1 MILGSLVSAK
11 DPDRQKPNVVF
22 ILTDDQAPWALGLSG
37 HPHADTPHLDK
48 LFKQGMWLKKSYVV
62 TPVCSPS
69 RTSLMTSR
77 YGSELGVTDWIHPRN
92 EPDLGLNPKTVTW
105 TEAMQAAGYRTG
117 LVGKWHL
124 GVPDKFHPTKTGFD
138 YFMGFRTGGNKVIRP
153 TLEVNGKN
161 QQVDGYTYDILT
173 DDALRFIDRNKDR
186 AFLLCLHY
194 RAPHTAWLPQPDS
207 DRKPFENL
215 DPKIPNPDFPNL
227 DVQRV
232 KRMTRDYL
240 GSVKGVDRNVGRV
253 LKHLDQLQL
262 AENTIVVFTSDH
274 GYSMGHNGIW
284 HKGNGH
290 WALKPAPP
298 VTNPNIP
305 RNQRPNMYDNSI
317 FVPTA
322 IRWPGKIAPNSTLDL
337 PVSNLDWYPTLL
349 NLTGVPLPKGETIRG
364 RDITPALMGKDIEWA
379 DVCYGEYSTHHQSKT
394 HMRMIRTTRWK
405 LVRDFLNPERDELF
419 DLKNDPDEIHNIAQE
434 QPEIVKEMES
444 MLTNIRKTAISQDDV
459 DPEETKRIE
468 DMLRPFGPPG

>member
-1 MILGSLVSAK
+1 MQWTVRFLLVFGMILGSLVSAK

-105 TEAMQAAGYRTG
+105 TEAMQSAGYRTG

-153 TLEVNGKN
+153 TLEVNGKD

-227 DVQRV
+227 DVERV

-240 GSVKGVDRNVGRV
+240 GSVKGIDRNVGRV
-253 LKHLDQLQL
+253 LKHLDQLRL
-262 AENTIVVFTSDH
+262 SENTIVVFTSDH

-322 IRWPGKIAPNSTLDL
+322 IRWPGKIAPNSALDL
-337 PVSNLDWYPTLL
+337 PVANLDWYPTLL

-364 RDITPALMGKDIEWA
+364 RDITPALLGKDIEWP

-394 HMRMIRTTRWK
+394 HMRMIRTSNWK

-419 DLKNDPDEIHNIAQE
+419 DLKNDPAESRNVIGQKKNAVVVRELHTQILTHMKA
-434 QPEIVKEMES
+434 VK
-444 MLTNIRKTAISQDDV
+444 
-459 DPEETKRIE
+459 DPVLKKIK
-468 DMLRPFGPPG
+468 P

>member
-1 MILGSLVSAK
+1 MKWTVRFLLVFGMILGSLVSAK
-11 DPDRQKPNVVF
+11 GPEVQKPNVVF

-105 TEAMQAAGYRTG
+105 TEAMQSAGYRTG

-153 TLEVNGKN
+153 TLEVNGKD

-227 DVQRV
+227 DVERV

-240 GSVKGVDRNVGRV
+240 GSVKGIDRNVGRV

-322 IRWPGKIAPNSTLDL
+322 IRWPGKIAPNSALDL
-337 PVSNLDWYPTLL
+337 PVANLDWYPTLL

-364 RDITPALMGKDIEWA
+364 RDITPALLGKDIEWP

-394 HMRMIRTTRWK
+394 HMRMIRTSNWK

-419 DLKNDPDEIHNIAQE
+419 DLKNDPAESRNVIGQKKNAAVVRELHTQILTRMRA
-434 QPEIVKEMES
+434 VK
-444 MLTNIRKTAISQDDV
+444 
-459 DPEETKRIE
+459 DPVLNKIK
-468 DMLRPFGPPG
+468 P

>member
-11 DPDRQKPNVVF
+11 GPEVQKPNVVF

-105 TEAMQAAGYRTG
+105 TEAMQSAGYRTG

-153 TLEVNGKN
+153 TLEVNGKD

-186 AFLLCLHY
+186 TFLLCLHY

-227 DVQRV
+227 DVERV

-240 GSVKGVDRNVGRV
+240 GSVKGIDRNVGRV

-290 WALKPAPP
+290 WALKPAPA

-322 IRWPGKIAPNSTLDL
+322 VRWPGKIAPNSTLDL
-337 PVSNLDWYPTLL
+337 PVANLDWYPTLL

-364 RDITPALMGKDIEWA
+364 RDITPALMGKDIEWP

-394 HMRMIRTTRWK
+394 HMRMIRTSNWK

-419 DLKNDPDEIHNIAQE
+419 DLKNDPAESRNVIGQKKNAVVVRELHTQILTRMKA
-434 QPEIVKEMES
+434 VK
-444 MLTNIRKTAISQDDV
+444 
-459 DPEETKRIE
+459 DPVLKKIK
-468 DMLRPFGPPG
+468 P

>member
-1 MILGSLVSAK
+1 MQWTVRFLLVFGMILGSLVSAK
-11 DPDRQKPNVVF
+11 GPEVQKPNVVF

-105 TEAMQAAGYRTG
+105 TEAMQSAGYRTG

-153 TLEVNGKN
+153 TLEVNGED

-227 DVQRV
+227 DVERV

-240 GSVKGVDRNVGRV
+240 GSVKGIDRNVGRV

-322 IRWPGKIAPNSTLDL
+322 VRWPGKIAPNSTLDL
-337 PVSNLDWYPTLL
+337 PVANLDWYPTLL

-364 RDITPALMGKDIEWA
+364 RDITPALMGKDIEWP

-394 HMRMIRTTRWK
+394 HMRMIRTSNWK

-419 DLKNDPDEIHNIAQE
+419 DLKNDPAESRNVIGDKKNAVVVRELHTQILTRMKA
-434 QPEIVKEMES
+434 VK
-444 MLTNIRKTAISQDDV
+444 
-459 DPEETKRIE
+459 DPVLKKIK
-468 DMLRPFGPPG
+468 P

>member
-1 MILGSLVSAK
+1 MQYSARVLCLLGMFLISLATAK
-11 DPDRQKPNVVF
+11 ERRPNVLF
-22 ILTDDQAPWALGLSG
+22 ILTDDQAPWALGVSG
-37 HPHADTPHLDK
+37 HPHADTPNLDK
-48 LFKQGMWLKKSYVV
+48 LFKQGMYLKKAYVV

-92 EPDLGLNPKTVTW
+92 EPQLGLDPNTVTW
-105 TEAMQAAGYRTG
+105 TEAMQQSGYRTG

-138 YFMGFRTGGNKVIRP
+138 YFMGFRTGGTVVINP

-161 QQVDGYTYDILT
+161 AKTEGYTYDVLT
-173 DDALRFIDRNKDR
+173 DDAMEFIKRNQKKE
-186 AFLLCLHY
+186 FLLCLHY
-194 RAPHTAWLPQPDS
+194 RAPHTRWLPQPES

-215 DPKIPNPDFPNL
+215 DPKIPNPDYPNL
-227 DVQRV
+227 DVARV
-232 KRMTRDYL
+232 KRMTREYL

-253 LKHLDQLQL
+253 LQLLDELKL
-262 AENTIVVFTSDH
+262 AKDTIVVFTSDH

-290 WALKPAPP
+290 WVLKPPPP
-298 VTNPNIP
+298 VTNKNIP
-305 RNQRPNMYDNSI
+305 RGQRPNMYDNSI

-322 IRWPGKIAPNSTLDL
+322 VRWPGHIAPGTVLDL
-337 PVSNLDWYPTLL
+337 PVSNLDWYPSLL
-349 NLTGVPLPKGETIRG
+349 SLTGIAPPNGETIRG
-364 RDITPALMGKDIEWA
+364 RNISGTLLGDKADWP

-394 HMRMIRTTRWK
+394 HMRMIRTSNWK

-419 DLKNDPDEIHNIAQE
+419 DLKNDPAESRNVVAVKKNAAMVKKLHGM
-434 QPEIVKEMES
+434 IVARMREVK
-444 MLTNIRKTAISQDDV
+444 
-459 DPEETKRIE
+459 DPVLKQVK
-468 DMLRPFGPPG
+468 

>member
-1 MILGSLVSAK
+1 MQWTVRFLLVFGMILGSLVSAK
-11 DPDRQKPNVVF
+11 GPEVQKPNVVF

-105 TEAMQAAGYRTG
+105 TEAMQSAGYRTG

-153 TLEVNGKN
+153 TLEVNGKD

-227 DVQRV
+227 DVERV

-240 GSVKGVDRNVGRV
+240 GSVKGIDRNVGRV

-322 IRWPGKIAPNSTLDL
+322 IRWPGKIAPNSALDL
-337 PVSNLDWYPTLL
+337 PVANLDWYPTLL

-364 RDITPALMGKDIEWA
+364 RDITPALLGKAIEWP

-394 HMRMIRTTRWK
+394 HMRMIRTSNWK

-419 DLKNDPDEIHNIAQE
+419 DLKNDPAESRNVIGQKKNAAVVRELHTQILTRMRA
-434 QPEIVKEMES
+434 VK
-444 MLTNIRKTAISQDDV
+444 
-459 DPEETKRIE
+459 DPVLNKIK
-468 DMLRPFGPPG
+468 P

>member
-11 DPDRQKPNVVF
+11 GPEVQKPNVVF

-105 TEAMQAAGYRTG
+105 TEAMQSAGYRTG

-153 TLEVNGKN
+153 TLEVNGED

-227 DVQRV
+227 DVERV

-240 GSVKGVDRNVGRV
+240 GSVKGIDRNVGRV

-322 IRWPGKIAPNSTLDL
+322 VRWPGKIAPNSKLDL
-337 PVSNLDWYPTLL
+337 PVANLDWYPTLL

-364 RDITPALMGKDIEWA
+364 RDITPALLGKDIEWP

-394 HMRMIRTTRWK
+394 HMRMIRTSNWK

-419 DLKNDPDEIHNIAQE
+419 DLKNDPAESRNVIGQKKNAAVVRELHTQILTRMRA
-434 QPEIVKEMES
+434 VK
-444 MLTNIRKTAISQDDV
+444 
-459 DPEETKRIE
+459 DPVLNKIK
-468 DMLRPFGPPG
+468 P

>member
-11 DPDRQKPNVVF
+11 GPEVQKPNVVF

-105 TEAMQAAGYRTG
+105 TEAMQSAGYRTG

-153 TLEVNGKN
+153 TLEVNGKD

-227 DVQRV
+227 DVERV

-240 GSVKGVDRNVGRV
+240 GSVKGIDRNVGRV

-298 VTNPNIP
+298 ITNPNIP

-322 IRWPGKIAPNSTLDL
+322 VRWPGKIAPNSTLDL
-337 PVSNLDWYPTLL
+337 PVANLDWYPTLL

-364 RDITPALMGKDIEWA
+364 RDITPALMGKDIEWP

-394 HMRMIRTTRWK
+394 HMRMIRTSNWK

-419 DLKNDPDEIHNIAQE
+419 DLKNDPAESRNVIGHKKNAVVVRELHTQILTRMKA
-434 QPEIVKEMES
+434 VK
-444 MLTNIRKTAISQDDV
+444 
-459 DPEETKRIE
+459 DPVLKKIK
-468 DMLRPFGPPG
+468 P

>member
-1 MILGSLVSAK
+1 MQYSARVLCLLGMFLISLATAK
-11 DPDRQKPNVVF
+11 ERRPNVLF
-22 ILTDDQAPWALGLSG
+22 ILTDDQAPWALGVSG
-37 HPHADTPHLDK
+37 HPHADTPNLDK
-48 LFKQGMWLKKSYVV
+48 LFKQGMYLKKAYVV

-92 EPDLGLNPKTVTW
+92 EPQLGLDPNTVTW
-105 TEAMQAAGYRTG
+105 TEAMQQSGYRTG

-138 YFMGFRTGGNKVIRP
+138 YFMGFRTGGTVVINP

-161 QQVDGYTYDILT
+161 AKTEGYTYDVLT
-173 DDALRFIDRNKDR
+173 DDAMEFIKRNQKKE
-186 AFLLCLHY
+186 FLLCLHY
-194 RAPHTAWLPQPDS
+194 RAPHTRWLPQPES

-215 DPKIPNPDFPNL
+215 DPQIPNPDYPNL
-227 DVQRV
+227 DVARV
-232 KRMTRDYL
+232 KRMTREYL

-253 LKHLDQLQL
+253 LKLLDELKL
-262 AENTIVVFTSDH
+262 AKDTIVVFTSDH

-290 WALKPAPP
+290 WVLKPSPP
-298 VTNPNIP
+298 VTNKNIP

-322 IRWPGKIAPNSTLDL
+322 VRWPDHIAPGTVLDL

-349 NLTGVPLPKGETIRG
+349 SLTGIAPPNGETIRG
-364 RDITPALMGKDIEWA
+364 RNISGTLLGDKADWP

-394 HMRMIRTTRWK
+394 HMRMIRTTNWK

-419 DLKNDPDEIHNIAQE
+419 DLKNDPAESRNVIAVKKNAAV
-434 QPEIVKEMES
+434 VKELHGMIVARMREV
-444 MLTNIRKTAISQDDV
+444 K
-459 DPEETKRIE
+459 DPVLDRVK
-468 DMLRPFGPPG
+468 

>member
-1 MILGSLVSAK
+1 MQWTVRFLLVFGMILGSLVSAK
-11 DPDRQKPNVVF
+11 GPEVQKPNVVF

-69 RTSLMTSR
+69 RSSLMTSR

-105 TEAMQAAGYRTG
+105 TEAMQSAGYRTG

-153 TLEVNGKN
+153 TLEVNGED

-215 DPKIPNPDFPNL
+215 DPEIPNPDYPNL
-227 DVQRV
+227 DVERV

-240 GSVKGVDRNVGRV
+240 GSVKGIDRNVGRV
-253 LKHLDQLQL
+253 LKHLDQLRL

-322 IRWPGKIAPNSTLDL
+322 IRWPGKIAPNSALDL
-337 PVSNLDWYPTLL
+337 PVANLDWYPTLL
-349 NLTGVPLPKGETIRG
+349 NLTGVPLPKGEIIRG
-364 RDITPALMGKDIEWA
+364 RDITPALMGKDIEWP

-394 HMRMIRTTRWK
+394 HMRMIRTSNWK

-419 DLKNDPDEIHNIAQE
+419 DLKNDPSESRNVIGQKKNAVVVRELHTQILTRMKA
-434 QPEIVKEMES
+434 VK
-444 MLTNIRKTAISQDDV
+444 
-459 DPEETKRIE
+459 DPVLKKIK
-468 DMLRPFGPPG
+468 P

>member
-1 MILGSLVSAK
+1 MQWTVRFLLVFGMILGSLVSAK
-11 DPDRQKPNVVF
+11 DPEVQKPNVVF

-92 EPDLGLNPKTVTW
+92 EPDLGLDPKTVTW
-105 TEAMQAAGYRTG
+105 TEAMQSAGYRTG

-153 TLEVNGKN
+153 TLEVNGKD

-207 DRKPFENL
+207 DRKPFEKL

-227 DVQRV
+227 DVERV

-240 GSVKGVDRNVGRV
+240 GSVKGIDRNVGRV

-322 IRWPGKIAPNSTLDL
+322 VRWPGKIAPNSTLDL
-337 PVSNLDWYPTLL
+337 PVANLDWYPTLL

-364 RDITPALMGKDIEWA
+364 RDITPALMGKNIEWP

-394 HMRMIRTTRWK
+394 HMRMIRTSNWK

-419 DLKNDPDEIHNIAQE
+419 DLRNDPAESSNVIGDKKNAAVIRELHTQILTRMKA
-434 QPEIVKEMES
+434 VK
-444 MLTNIRKTAISQDDV
+444 
-459 DPEETKRIE
+459 DPVLKKIK
-468 DMLRPFGPPG
+468 P

>member
-1 MILGSLVSAK
+1 MQWTVRFLLVFGMILGSLVSAK

-105 TEAMQAAGYRTG
+105 TEAMQSAGYRTG

-153 TLEVNGKN
+153 TLEVNGKD

-215 DPKIPNPDFPNL
+215 DPKIPNPDFPTS
-227 DVQRV
+227 
-232 KRMTRDYL
+232 M
-240 GSVKGVDRNVGRV
+240 SNV
-253 LKHLDQLQL
+253 
-262 AENTIVVFTSDH
+262 
-274 GYSMGHNGIW
+274 
-284 HKGNGH
+284 
-290 WALKPAPP
+290 
-298 VTNPNIP
+298 
-305 RNQRPNMYDNSI
+305 
-317 FVPTA
+317 
-322 IRWPGKIAPNSTLDL
+322 
-337 PVSNLDWYPTLL
+337 
-349 NLTGVPLPKGETIRG
+349 
-364 RDITPALMGKDIEWA
+364 
-379 DVCYGEYSTHHQSKT
+379 
-394 HMRMIRTTRWK
+394 
-405 LVRDFLNPERDELF
+405 
-419 DLKNDPDEIHNIAQE
+419 
-434 QPEIVKEMES
+434 
-444 MLTNIRKTAISQDDV
+444 
-459 DPEETKRIE
+459 
-468 DMLRPFGPPG
+468 

>member
-1 MILGSLVSAK
+1 MKWTVRFLLVFGMILGSLVSAK
-11 DPDRQKPNVVF
+11 GPEVQKPNVVF

-105 TEAMQAAGYRTG
+105 TEAMQSAGYRTG

-153 TLEVNGKN
+153 TLEVNGKD

-227 DVQRV
+227 DVERV

-240 GSVKGVDRNVGRV
+240 GSVKGIDRNVGRV

-322 IRWPGKIAPNSTLDL
+322 IRWPGKLAPNSALDL
-337 PVSNLDWYPTLL
+337 PVANLDWYPTLL

-364 RDITPALMGKDIEWA
+364 RDITPALLGKDIEWP

-394 HMRMIRTTRWK
+394 HMRMIRTSNWK

-419 DLKNDPDEIHNIAQE
+419 DLKNDPAESRNVIGQKKNAAVVRELHTQILTRMRA
-434 QPEIVKEMES
+434 VK
-444 MLTNIRKTAISQDDV
+444 
-459 DPEETKRIE
+459 DPVLNKIK
-468 DMLRPFGPPG
+468 P

>member
-1 MILGSLVSAK
+1 MQYSVRVLCLLGMLLVSLATAK
-11 DPDRQKPNVVF
+11 ERRPNVLF
-22 ILTDDQAPWALGLSG
+22 ILTDDQAPWALGVSG
-37 HPHADTPHLDK
+37 HPNADTPHLDK
-48 LFKQGMWLKKSYVV
+48 LFKQGMYLKKSYVV

-77 YGSELGVTDWIHPRN
+77 YGSELGITDWIHPRN
-92 EPDLGLNPKTVTW
+92 EPQLGLPPKTVTW

-138 YFMGFRTGGNKVIRP
+138 YFMGFRTGGTVVINP

-161 QQVDGYTYDILT
+161 AKTEGYTYDVLT
-173 DDALRFIDRNKDR
+173 DDAMEFIKRNQKKE
-186 AFLLCLHY
+186 FLLCLHY
-194 RAPHTAWLPQPDS
+194 RAPHTRWLPQPES

-215 DPKIPNPDFPNL
+215 DPQIPNPDYPNL
-227 DVQRV
+227 DVARV
-232 KRMTRDYL
+232 KRMTREYL

-253 LKHLDQLQL
+253 IKLLDELKL
-262 AENTIVVFTSDH
+262 AKDTIVVFTSDH

-290 WALKPAPP
+290 WVLKPPP
-298 VTNPNIP
+298 AVTNKNIP

-322 IRWPGKIAPNSTLDL
+322 VRWPGHIAPGTVLDL

-349 NLTGVPLPKGETIRG
+349 KLAGIKLPKGETIRG
-364 RDITPALMGKDIEWA
+364 RDISGTLFGEKTDWP

-394 HMRMIRTTRWK
+394 HMRMIRTTNWK

-419 DLKNDPDEIHNIAQE
+419 DLKNDPAESRNVIAAKKNAAV
-434 QPEIVKEMES
+434 VKELHGMIVARMREV
-444 MLTNIRKTAISQDDV
+444 K
-459 DPEETKRIE
+459 DPVLDRVK
-468 DMLRPFGPPG
+468 

>member
-11 DPDRQKPNVVF
+11 GPDSQKPNVVF

-105 TEAMQAAGYRTG
+105 TEAMQSAGYRTG

-153 TLEVNGKN
+153 TLEVNGKD

-227 DVQRV
+227 DVERI

-240 GSVKGVDRNVGRV
+240 GSVKGIDRNVGRV
-253 LKHLDQLQL
+253 LKHLDQLHL

-274 GYSMGHNGIW
+274 GYSMGHNC
-284 HKGNGH
+284 
-290 WALKPAPP
+290 LLYTSPS
-298 VTNPNIP
+298 P
-305 RNQRPNMYDNSI
+305 RDS
-317 FVPTA
+317 
-322 IRWPGKIAPNSTLDL
+322 
-337 PVSNLDWYPTLL
+337 
-349 NLTGVPLPKGETIRG
+349 
-364 RDITPALMGKDIEWA
+364 
-379 DVCYGEYSTHHQSKT
+379 
-394 HMRMIRTTRWK
+394 
-405 LVRDFLNPERDELF
+405 
-419 DLKNDPDEIHNIAQE
+419 
-434 QPEIVKEMES
+434 
-444 MLTNIRKTAISQDDV
+444 
-459 DPEETKRIE
+459 
-468 DMLRPFGPPG
+468 

>member
-1 MILGSLVSAK
+1 MQYSARVLCLLGLFLVSLATAK
-11 DPDRQKPNVVF
+11 ERRPNVLF
-22 ILTDDQAPWALGLSG
+22 ILTDDQAPWALGVSG
-37 HPHADTPHLDK
+37 HPNADTPHLDK
-48 LFKQGMWLKKSYVV
+48 LFKQGMYLKKSYVV

-77 YGSELGVTDWIHPRN
+77 YGSELGITDWIHPRN
-92 EPDLGLNPKTVTW
+92 EPDLGLPPKTVTW

-138 YFMGFRTGGNKVIRP
+138 YFMGFRTGGTVVINP

-161 QQVDGYTYDILT
+161 AKTEGYTYDVLT
-173 DDALRFIDRNKDR
+173 DDAMEFIKRNQKKE
-186 AFLLCLHY
+186 FLLCLHY
-194 RAPHTAWLPQPDS
+194 RAPHTRWLPQPES

-215 DPKIPNPDFPNL
+215 DPQIPNPDYPNL
-227 DVQRV
+227 DVARV
-232 KRMTRDYL
+232 KRMTREYL

-253 LKHLDQLQL
+253 IKLLDELKL
-262 AENTIVVFTSDH
+262 AKDTIVVFTSDH

-290 WALKPAPP
+290 WVLKPPP
-298 VTNPNIP
+298 VVTNKNIP
-305 RNQRPNMYDNSI
+305 HNQRPNMYDNSI

-322 IRWPGKIAPNSTLDL
+322 VRWPGHIAPGTVLDL

-349 NLTGVPLPKGETIRG
+349 KLAGVALPKGETIRG
-364 RDITPALMGKDIEWA
+364 RDISGPLLGEKIDWP

-394 HMRMIRTTRWK
+394 HMRMIRTTNWK

-419 DLKNDPDEIHNIAQE
+419 DLKNDPAESRNVIAAKKNAAV
-434 QPEIVKEMES
+434 VKELHGMIVARMREV
-444 MLTNIRKTAISQDDV
+444 K
-459 DPEETKRIE
+459 DPVMDRVK
-468 DMLRPFGPPG
+468 

>member
-1 MILGSLVSAK
+1 MQWTVRFLLVFGMILGSLVSAK
-11 DPDRQKPNVVF
+11 GPEFQKPNVVF

-105 TEAMQAAGYRTG
+105 TEAMQSAGYRTG

-124 GVPDKFHPTKTGFD
+124 GVPDKFHPTETGFD

-153 TLEVNGKN
+153 TLEVNGKD

-186 AFLLCLHY
+186 TFLLCLHY

-227 DVQRV
+227 DVERV

-240 GSVKGVDRNVGRV
+240 GSVKGIDRNVGRV

-322 IRWPGKIAPNSTLDL
+322 VRWPGKIAPNSTLDL
-337 PVSNLDWYPTLL
+337 PVANLDWYPTLL

-364 RDITPALMGKDIEWA
+364 RDITPALMGKEIEWP

-394 HMRMIRTTRWK
+394 HMRMIRTSNWK

-419 DLKNDPDEIHNIAQE
+419 DLKNDPAESRNVIGQKKNAVVVRELHTQILTRMKA
-434 QPEIVKEMES
+434 VK
-444 MLTNIRKTAISQDDV
+444 
-459 DPEETKRIE
+459 DPVLKKIK
-468 DMLRPFGPPG
+468 P

>member
-11 DPDRQKPNVVF
+11 GPEVQKPNVVF

-105 TEAMQAAGYRTG
+105 TEAMQSAGYRTG

-124 GVPDKFHPTKTGFD
+124 GVPDKFQPTKTGFD

-153 TLEVNGKN
+153 TLEVNGKD

-227 DVQRV
+227 DVERV

-240 GSVKGVDRNVGRV
+240 GSVKGIDRNVGRV

-322 IRWPGKIAPNSTLDL
+322 VRWPGKIAPNSTLDL
-337 PVSNLDWYPTLL
+337 PVANLDWYPTLL

-364 RDITPALMGKDIEWA
+364 RDITPALMGKDIEWP

-394 HMRMIRTTRWK
+394 HMRMIRTSNWK

-419 DLKNDPDEIHNIAQE
+419 DLKNDPSESRNVIGHKKNAVVVRELHTQILARMKA
-434 QPEIVKEMES
+434 VK
-444 MLTNIRKTAISQDDV
+444 
-459 DPEETKRIE
+459 DPVLKKIK
-468 DMLRPFGPPG
+468 P

>member
-1 MILGSLVSAK
+1 MQWTVRFLLVFGMILGSLVSAK
-11 DPDRQKPNVVF
+11 CPEVQKPNVVF

-105 TEAMQAAGYRTG
+105 TEAMQSAGYRTG

-153 TLEVNGKN
+153 TLEVNGKD

-215 DPKIPNPDFPNL
+215 DPKIPNPDYPNL
-227 DVQRV
+227 DVEHV

-240 GSVKGVDRNVGRV
+240 GSVKGIDRNVGRI
-253 LKHLDQLQL
+253 LKHLDQLRL

-322 IRWPGKIAPNSTLDL
+322 VRWPGKIAPNSTLDL
-337 PVSNLDWYPTLL
+337 PVANLDWYPTLL
-349 NLTGVPLPKGETIRG
+349 NLTGVPLPKGKTIRG
-364 RDITPALMGKDIEWA
+364 RDITPALMGKDIEWP

-394 HMRMIRTTRWK
+394 HMRMIRTSNWK

-419 DLKNDPDEIHNIAQE
+419 DLKNDPTESRNVIAEKKNAGVVMKLHTQILTRM
-434 QPEIVKEMES
+434 QVVK
-444 MLTNIRKTAISQDDV
+444 
-459 DPEETKRIE
+459 DPVLKKIK
-468 DMLRPFGPPG
+468 P

>member
-11 DPDRQKPNVVF
+11 GPEVQKPNVVF

-105 TEAMQAAGYRTG
+105 TEAMQSAGYRTG

-153 TLEVNGKN
+153 TLEVNGKD

-227 DVQRV
+227 DVERV

-240 GSVKGVDRNVGRV
+240 GSVKGIDRNVGRV
-253 LKHLDQLQL
+253 LKHLDQLRL
-262 AENTIVVFTSDH
+262 SENTIVVFTSDH

-322 IRWPGKIAPNSTLDL
+322 IRWPGKIAPNSALDL
-337 PVSNLDWYPTLL
+337 PVANLDWYPTLL

-364 RDITPALMGKDIEWA
+364 RDITPALLGKDIEWP

-394 HMRMIRTTRWK
+394 HMRMIRTSNWK

-419 DLKNDPDEIHNIAQE
+419 DLKNDPAESRNVIGQKKNAVVVRELHTQILTHMKA
-434 QPEIVKEMES
+434 VK
-444 MLTNIRKTAISQDDV
+444 
-459 DPEETKRIE
+459 DPVLKKIK
-468 DMLRPFGPPG
+468 P

>member
-1 MILGSLVSAK
+1 MKWTVRFLLVFGMILGSLVSAK
-11 DPDRQKPNVVF
+11 GPEVQKPNVVF

-105 TEAMQAAGYRTG
+105 TEAMQSAGYRTG

-153 TLEVNGKN
+153 TLEVNGKD

-227 DVQRV
+227 DVERV

-240 GSVKGVDRNVGRV
+240 GSVKGIDRNVGRV

-322 IRWPGKIAPNSTLDL
+322 IRWPGKIAPNTALDL

-349 NLTGVPLPKGETIRG
+349 NLAGVPLPQSETIRG
-364 RDITPALMGKDIEWA
+364 RDITPALMGKDIEWP

-394 HMRMIRTTRWK
+394 HMRMIRTTHWK

-419 DLKNDPDEIHNIAQE
+419 DLKNDPAESRNVIDNKKNAAVVRELHGMILARMKA
-434 QPEIVKEMES
+434 VK
-444 MLTNIRKTAISQDDV
+444 
-459 DPEETKRIE
+459 DPILKQAK
-468 DMLRPFGPPG
+468 P

>member
-1 MILGSLVSAK
+1 MQWTVRFLLVFGMVLSSLVSAK
-11 DPDRQKPNVVF
+11 GSDVRKPNVVF

-105 TEAMQAAGYRTG
+105 TEAMQSAGYRTG

-153 TLEVNGKN
+153 TLEVNGED

-215 DPKIPNPDFPNL
+215 DPKIPNPDYPNL
-227 DVQRV
+227 DVERV

-240 GSVKGVDRNVGRV
+240 GSVKGIDRNVGRV
-253 LKHLDQLQL
+253 LKHLDQLRL
-262 AENTIVVFTSDH
+262 SENTIVVFTSDH

-337 PVSNLDWYPTLL
+337 PVANLDWYPTLL
-349 NLTGVPLPKGETIRG
+349 NLTDVPLPKGETIRG
-364 RDITPALMGKDIEWA
+364 RDITPALMGKDIEWP

-394 HMRMIRTTRWK
+394 HMRMIRTSNWK

-419 DLKNDPDEIHNIAQE
+419 DLKNDPSESRNVIGQKKNAGVARELHTQILTRMKA
-434 QPEIVKEMES
+434 VK
-444 MLTNIRKTAISQDDV
+444 
-459 DPEETKRIE
+459 DPVLKQIK
-468 DMLRPFGPPG
+468 P

>member
-11 DPDRQKPNVVF
+11 GPEVQKPNVVF

-105 TEAMQAAGYRTG
+105 TEAMQSAGYRTG

-153 TLEVNGKN
+153 TLEVNGKD

-227 DVQRV
+227 DVERV

-240 GSVKGVDRNVGRV
+240 GSVKGIDRNVGRV
-253 LKHLDQLQL
+253 LKHLDQLRL

-317 FVPTA
+317 FVPSA
-322 IRWPGKIAPNSTLDL
+322 VRWPGKIAPNSALDL
-337 PVSNLDWYPTLL
+337 PVANLDWYPTLL

-364 RDITPALMGKDIEWA
+364 RDITPALLGKDIEWP

-394 HMRMIRTTRWK
+394 HMRMIRTSNWK

-419 DLKNDPDEIHNIAQE
+419 DLKNDPAESRNVIGQKKNAAVVRELHTQILTHMKA
-434 QPEIVKEMES
+434 VK
-444 MLTNIRKTAISQDDV
+444 
-459 DPEETKRIE
+459 DPVLKKIK
-468 DMLRPFGPPG
+468 P

>member
-1 MILGSLVSAK
+1 MQYSARVLCLLGMFLISLATAK
-11 DPDRQKPNVVF
+11 ERRPNVLF
-22 ILTDDQAPWALGLSG
+22 ILTDDQAPWALGVSG
-37 HPHADTPHLDK
+37 HPHADTPNLDK
-48 LFKQGMWLKKSYVV
+48 LFKQGMYLKKAYVV

-92 EPDLGLNPKTVTW
+92 EPQLGLDPNTVTW
-105 TEAMQAAGYRTG
+105 TEAMQQSGYRTG

-138 YFMGFRTGGNKVIRP
+138 YFMGFRTGGTVVINP

-161 QQVDGYTYDILT
+161 AKTEGYTYDVLT
-173 DDALRFIDRNKDR
+173 DDAMEFIKRNQKKE
-186 AFLLCLHY
+186 FLLCLHY
-194 RAPHTAWLPQPDS
+194 RAPHTRWLPQPES

-215 DPKIPNPDFPNL
+215 DPKIPNPDYPNL
-227 DVQRV
+227 DVARV
-232 KRMTRDYL
+232 KRMTREYL

-253 LKHLDQLQL
+253 LQLLDELKL
-262 AENTIVVFTSDH
+262 AKDTIVVFTSDH

-290 WALKPAPP
+290 WVLKPPPP
-298 VTNPNIP
+298 VTNKNIP
-305 RNQRPNMYDNSI
+305 RGQRPNMYDNSI

-322 IRWPGKIAPNSTLDL
+322 VRWPGHIAPGTVLDL

-349 NLTGVPLPKGETIRG
+349 SLTGITPPNGETIRG
-364 RDITPALMGKDIEWA
+364 RNISGTLLGDKADWP

-394 HMRMIRTTRWK
+394 HMRMIRTSNWK

-419 DLKNDPDEIHNIAQE
+419 DLKNDPAESRNVVAVKKNAAVVKKLHGM
-434 QPEIVKEMES
+434 IVARMREVK
-444 MLTNIRKTAISQDDV
+444 
-459 DPEETKRIE
+459 DPVLKQVK
-468 DMLRPFGPPG
+468 

>member
-1 MILGSLVSAK
+1 MQWTVRFLLVFGMILGSLVSAK
-11 DPDRQKPNVVF
+11 GPEVQKPNVVF

-105 TEAMQAAGYRTG
+105 TEAMQSAGYRTG

-124 GVPDKFHPTKTGFD
+124 GVPDKFHPTETGFD

-153 TLEVNGKN
+153 TLEVNGKD

-227 DVQRV
+227 DVERV

-240 GSVKGVDRNVGRV
+240 GSVKGIDRNVGRV

-322 IRWPGKIAPNSTLDL
+322 VRWPGKIAPNSTLDL
-337 PVSNLDWYPTLL
+337 PVANLDWYPTLL

-364 RDITPALMGKDIEWA
+364 RDITPALMGKEIEWP

-394 HMRMIRTTRWK
+394 HMRMIRTSNWK

-419 DLKNDPDEIHNIAQE
+419 DLKNDPAESRNVIGQKKNAVVVRELHTQILTRMKA
-434 QPEIVKEMES
+434 VK
-444 MLTNIRKTAISQDDV
+444 
-459 DPEETKRIE
+459 DPVLKKIK
-468 DMLRPFGPPG
+468 P

>member
-1 MILGSLVSAK
+1 MRFTKWFFVLCAVLAFNAK
-11 DPDRQKPNVVF
+11 GARPNVVF

-37 HPHADTPHLDK
+37 HPHAVTPNLDK
-48 LFKQGMWLKKSYVV
+48 FFKQGMWLKKSYVV

-92 EPDLGLNPKTVTW
+92 EPQLGMDPKTVTW
-105 TEAMQAAGYRTG
+105 TEAMQTAGYHTG

-138 YFMGFRTGGNKVIRP
+138 YFMGFRTGGTVVVNP
-153 TLEVNGKN
+153 TLEIKGKN
-161 QQVDGYTYDILT
+161 AKTKGYTYDVLT
-173 DDALRFIDRNKDR
+173 DDALAFIERNQKKE
-186 AFLLCLHY
+186 FLLCLHY
-194 RAPHTAWLPQPDS
+194 RAPHARWLPQPES
-207 DRKPFENL
+207 DRKPFEKL
-215 DPKIPNPDFPNL
+215 DPQIPNPKYPNL
-227 DVQRV
+227 DVARV
-232 KRMTRDYL
+232 KRMTREYL

-253 LKHLDQLQL
+253 LRRLDELKL
-262 AENTIVVFTSDH
+262 AANTIVVFTSDH

-290 WALKPAPP
+290 WVLKPPPP
-298 VTNPNIP
+298 VPNPNIP

-322 IRWPGKIAPNSTLDL
+322 IRWPGHIAPGTTLDL
-337 PVSNLDWYPTLL
+337 PVANIDWYPTLL
-349 NLTGVPLPKGETIRG
+349 KLTGTPLPKGETIRG
-364 RDITPALMGKDIEWA
+364 RDITAALMGKKADWP

-405 LVRDFLNPERDELF
+405 LVRDFRNPGRDELF
-419 DLKNDPDEIHNIAQE
+419 DLKNDPAESRNVIAE
-434 QPEIVKEMES
+434 KKNAAVVKELHGMILKR
-444 MLTNIRKTAISQDDV
+444 MRAVK
-459 DPEETKRIE
+459 DPV
-468 DMLRPFGPPG
+468 LRLAVNLPGKK

>member
-11 DPDRQKPNVVF
+11 SPDRQKPNVVF

-92 EPDLGLNPKTVTW
+92 EPNLGLNPKTVTW
-105 TEAMQAAGYRTG
+105 TEAMQSAGYRTG

-153 TLEVNGKN
+153 TLEVNGKD

-227 DVQRV
+227 DVERV

-240 GSVKGVDRNVGRV
+240 GSVKGIDRNVGRV

-262 AENTIVVFTSDH
+262 AGNTIVVFTSDH

-322 IRWPGKIAPNSTLDL
+322 IRWPGKIAPNSALEL
-337 PVSNLDWYPTLL
+337 PVANLDWYPTLL

-364 RDITPALMGKDIEWA
+364 RDITPALMGKDIEWP

-394 HMRMIRTTRWK
+394 HMRMIRTSNWK

-419 DLKNDPDEIHNIAQE
+419 DLKNDPAESRNVIGQKKNAAVVRELHTQILTHMKA
-434 QPEIVKEMES
+434 VK
-444 MLTNIRKTAISQDDV
+444 
-459 DPEETKRIE
+459 DPVLKKIK
-468 DMLRPFGPPG
+468 P